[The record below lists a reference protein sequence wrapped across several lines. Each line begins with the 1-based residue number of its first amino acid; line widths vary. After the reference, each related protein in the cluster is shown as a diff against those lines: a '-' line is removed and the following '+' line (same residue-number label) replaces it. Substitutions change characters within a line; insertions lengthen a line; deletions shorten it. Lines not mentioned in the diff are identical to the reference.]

1 MTTDETNERVESAPR
16 AAEPSPSEA
25 GQRPPH
31 PRNVEDLLLQTL
43 PWRGRRA
50 GESLRTMLVGT
61 IQIKVRDVP
70 QGTFIVQWNGPELQ
84 VTKGAASGGVDCE
97 IESTAEQ
104 LMRISAGH
112 LNPQIGMLAGKIRVS
127 GKTTSP
133 AIYLFNLL
141 APPQ

>member
-1 MTTDETNERVESAPR
+1 MTDEMNERVEPAPR
-16 AAEPSPSEA
+16 AAEPPAGDS

-61 IQIKVRDVP
+61 IQIRVRDVP
-70 QGTFIVQWNGPELQ
+70 QGNFVVQWNGPDLQ
-84 VTKGAASGGVDCE
+84 VTKGPASGGVDCE

-104 LMRISAGH
+104 LMRLAAGQ

-127 GKTTSP
+127 GKSTSP

-141 APPQ
+141 APQQ